1 MSRETLR
8 RAAKKNKSVS
18 RSYDYKTLRIVS
30 VDANGRILLSVQR
43 TDESDIEEE
52 VAADFEDLDKT
63 EATYLFAGPRAED
76 VTEIETIVSTENVS
90 TKVYLFGNTFYKLT
104 LEK

>member
-1 MSRETLR
+1 M
-8 RAAKKNKSVS
+8 
-18 RSYDYKTLRIVS
+18 TLRIVS
-30 VDANGRILLSVQR
+30 VDANGRILLAVQR

-52 VAADFEDLDKT
+52 VAADFEDLDAT
-63 EATYLFAGPRAED
+63 EATYLFAGSRAQD